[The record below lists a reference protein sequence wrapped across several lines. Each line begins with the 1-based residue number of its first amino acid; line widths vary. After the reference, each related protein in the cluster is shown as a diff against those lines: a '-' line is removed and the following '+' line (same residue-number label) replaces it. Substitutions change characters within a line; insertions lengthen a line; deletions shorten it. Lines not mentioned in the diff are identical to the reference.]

1 VNQSLE
7 PVIGKWR
14 EKAGARGSSE
24 RVAGGKREGREE
36 DATGYVTYENMAM
49 RAGKTESRAARW
61 HIAINNSGILIGK
74 SM

>member
-1 VNQSLE
+1 MNQSLE

-49 RAGKTESRAARW
+49 RVGQLKLKAVQMEHSK
-61 HIAINNSGILIGK
+61 
-74 SM
+74 